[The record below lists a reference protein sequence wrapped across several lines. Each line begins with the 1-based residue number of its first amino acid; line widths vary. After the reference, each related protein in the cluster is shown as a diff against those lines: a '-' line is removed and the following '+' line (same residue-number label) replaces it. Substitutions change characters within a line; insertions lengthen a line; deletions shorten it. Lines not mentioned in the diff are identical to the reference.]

1 MRWVSTTVTSPA
13 STAVTAHAAGAM
25 TEVVTSLLTCPGWL
39 NLACPLTIGHDRLGR
54 GIASPSAINPDYSIR
69 ANMQ

>member
-1 MRWVSTTVTSPA
+1 
-13 STAVTAHAAGAM
+13 M